1 LGQGLF
7 GPHTAQTPT
16 PTGIVSNKPGT
27 TPSVKSGSTPT
38 VTPAKNGSGTPSTGS
53 TTGVPATTTTCPAA
67 GTARAAVTAP
77 LSRGSDP
84 VIIYIVNEGSQST
97 PPTTGTLKRYDT
109 VTGAKTE
116 IVKMPNT
123 IITEAQVSADG
134 SWILFTVTVSGQ
146 YQLRMVR
153 VDGQGLQTLLCAPSG
168 NHISGSQWSLNQQ
181 LVVFDSGPEVGAP
194 SVYLLN
200 TTNGSLQTEL
210 VPQSSGP
217 GFIPRTWLDKTR
229 VLMIGFQPNSDA
241 PPQNVYLLDTSK
253 GANQQSSDLQQAV
266 TISQRCWDFDSNG
279 DSTKLYVSQCTS
291 GQPNGSGTISVQPA
305 TGGTQSTIFSS
316 STLAITSVRTVDLAS
331 TTLLFTASNTGQGV
345 SGDTSQ
351 DGLWKVKTDGTGLTR
366 LTTNGNGEVGILNQ
380 FSQYF
385 WSNLSR
391 DGSMYALQVTNY
403 SSNTYTLLFGSLKG
417 GSPTNFASIS
427 GTQLEIA
434 GWTTL

>member
-1 LGQGLF
+1 
-7 GPHTAQTPT
+7 
-16 PTGIVSNKPGT
+16 
-27 TPSVKSGSTPT
+27 
-38 VTPAKNGSGTPSTGS
+38 
-53 TTGVPATTTTCPAA
+53 
-67 GTARAAVTAP
+67 VTAP

-84 VIIYIVNEGSQST
+84 VIIYIVNEGSQT
-97 PPTTGTLKRYDT
+97 APPTTGTLRRYDT

-116 IVKMPNT
+116 IVKMPNA

-181 LVVFDSGPEVGAP
+181 LVVFDQGPEVGAP

-229 VLMIGFQPNSDA
+229 VLLIGFQPNSDA
-241 PPQNVYLLDTSK
+241 PPQNVYLLDTGK
-253 GANQQSSDLQQAV
+253 GANQQSGDLQQVV

-291 GQPNGSGTISVQPA
+291 GQPNGSGTISVQAA
-305 TGGTQSTIFSS
+305 TGGTQSTVFSS

-331 TTLLFTASNTGQGV
+331 TTLLFTASNSGQGV

-391 DGSMYALQVTNY
+391 DGGMYALQVTNY

-417 GSPTNFASIS
+417 GSSTTFASIS